1 MEINVSSLRDI
12 LVRLNINY
20 ELYSFSENIL
30 NVKFLDFY
38 TDYTLNNDF
47 LVIEGKIN
55 EIDTDRLVLNLSD
68 CTLEYHDMIDGM
80 EIIRNYNSNGLDL
93 SMLNLR

>member
-20 ELYSFSENIL
+20 EPYSFSENLL

-68 CTLEYHDMIDGM
+68 GTLEYHDMIDGM